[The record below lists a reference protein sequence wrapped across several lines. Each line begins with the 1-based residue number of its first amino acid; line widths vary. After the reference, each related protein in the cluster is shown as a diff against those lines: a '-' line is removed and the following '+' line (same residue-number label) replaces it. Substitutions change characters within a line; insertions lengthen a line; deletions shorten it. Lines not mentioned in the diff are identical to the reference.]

1 LRAHAISSPRLVRRV
16 VSVSHPRR
24 PLNPAGKLFI
34 AMLAANLR
42 VSGGQS
48 PADADTGNA

>member
-1 LRAHAISSPRLVRRV
+1 VRRV

-24 PLNPAGKLFI
+24 PLNPAAKLFI

-42 VSGGQS
+42 LSAGAAPAAPEPAPAPEAGG
-48 PADADTGNA
+48 D